1 MNRNEKEK
9 MIAGE
14 IYNALDP
21 VLVQE
26 RYIANVICAEFN
38 SKAVDERNLE
48 HELSK
53 LLKTNGQFMVKPP
66 FQCDYGY
73 NIHLEEN
80 VFINYN
86 CVFLDV
92 CPIEIGANTLIG
104 PCTQIYT
111 ACHPVSPSERLNGVE
126 FGKKVVIG
134 KNVWIGGGCIILP
147 GVCIG
152 NHSVLGAGS
161 VVTHDIPDYV
171 VAAGNPCKVLK
182 HLDKDESKE

>member
-1 MNRNEKEK
+1 MKSEKEK

-14 IYNALDP
+14 IYDALDP
-21 VLVQE
+21 ELLHD
-26 RYIANVICAEFN
+26 RYVSNSTCAAFN
-38 SKAVDERNLE
+38 TTAVDERNSE
-48 HELSK
+48 HQLSK
-53 LLKTNGQFMVKPP
+53 LLKTNGSFMIKPP

-73 NIHLEEN
+73 NIHLGKN

-92 CPIEIGANTLIG
+92 CPIEIGDNTLIG

-111 ACHPVSPSERLNGVE
+111 ACHPTSPSERLKGVE
-126 FGKKVVIG
+126 FGKKVIIG

-147 GVCIG
+147 GVSIG
-152 NHSVLGAGS
+152 DNSVLGAGS

-171 VAAGNPCKVLK
+171 VAAGNPCKVIK
-182 HLDKDESKE
+182 HLDKDESKG